1 IFEFLMRFIR
11 STIAVWLLVTF
22 GACYAFP
29 VTITMSARTAK
40 CCHRAAQGSCCR
52 KSENTGGSVWTA
64 AADCAQGCRL
74 PAGLT
79 VHASPLVAPGSAAS
93 QVRARSEILLPQHT
107 HPAGF
112 SSYFA
117 FLYQRPPPSR

>member
-1 IFEFLMRFIR
+1 MRFLR

-29 VTITMSARTAK
+29 VTVTTSSGKAK
-40 CCHRAAQGSCCR
+40 CCHRTGHGSCCR
-52 KSENTGGSVWTA
+52 KSAGDAASWTT

-79 VHASPLVAPGSAAS
+79 VHASPLVAPDSSVTHAA
-93 QVRARSEILLPQHT
+93 VRSETLVAQNA

-117 FLYQRPPPSR
+117 FLYQRPPPSRF

>member
-1 IFEFLMRFIR
+1 MRFLR

-40 CCHRAAQGSCCR
+40 CCHRGGHGSCCR
-52 KSENTGGSVWTA
+52 KSENTTGSFWTA

-74 PAGLT
+74 PAGIT
-79 VHASPLVAPGSAAS
+79 VHASPLVAPDSAAS
-93 QVRARSEILLPQHT
+93 QTAARSETLLPSNADT
-107 HPAGF
+107 AG
-112 SSYFA
+112 SSAYFA
-117 FLYQRPPPSR
+117 FLYQRPPPSRF